1 MTDSPPSSGSVDV
14 VEIPQIANRPKNKT
28 FLNVAYSKSHQKDIL
43 KRPQIDF
50 GFSIRLLFLYYMDI
64 NQRSEDHESIMSH
77 CRWAKLAPRPQQV
90 QNERFNHFSVAF
102 NHVGEAET
110 QVRVAKGRSPARVA
124 SNFADVALRFFFFF
138 VSPDFPFKCSL
149 WNQTGSQYL
158 QVMPLKSQRAPFQG
172 TT

>member
-1 MTDSPPSSGSVDV
+1 MTDSPPSSGSVNV

-50 GFSIRLLFLYYMDI
+50 IYLGFSIKLLFLHYLDI
-64 NQRSEDHESIMSH
+64 NQRSEAHKSIMSH
-77 CRWAKLAPRPQQV
+77 WRWAKLAPRPQQV
-90 QNERFNHFSVAF
+90 QNERFNHFSVVF

-124 SNFADVALRFFFFF
+124 SNFADVALRFF
-138 VSPDFPFKCSL
+138 SSL
-149 WNQTGSQYL
+149 FL
-158 QVMPLKSQRAPFQG
+158 QIFLSSAPCGTKQG
-172 TT
+172 LSTCR